1 MKKSYV
7 KPTINIIDMESN
19 TELLAG
25 SSDVF
30 VDDDEPTGRENACLH
45 GHHKWFCD

>member
-1 MKKSYV
+1 MKKKYV
-7 KPTINIIDMESN
+7 KPEMDIIEMTSQ

-25 SSDVF
+25 SGDVF
-30 VDDDEPTGRENACLH
+30 DDDEPHGRENACLH